1 MEEKTL
7 GILGGVGPLATA
19 YFMEMIIKMTD
30 ADRDQD
36 HLSMIVTNHPSI
48 PDRTD
53 YIFDKSKPNPLPVM
67 IEDAKKLEKVG
78 SDFIVI
84 PCNTAH
90 FFYDEIQKS
99 VGIPVLNIIEETVK
113 YAKDNLNDVRKI
125 GVLGTKGT
133 LASGSYKKVCD
144 EYNVEYAQP
153 DEDGQNRLMEI
164 IYGQIKAGKTP
175 DFDGFMQIVE
185 NMKKMKCDVVI
196 LGCTELSVIK
206 HDFNINRADIIDSME
221 VLAQS
226 AILKCDKKLKCE

>member
-36 HLSMIVTNHPSI
+36 HLSMIVTNHPAI

-53 YIFDKSKPNPLPVM
+53 YIFDRSKPNPLPVM
-67 IEDAKKLEKVG
+67 IEDAKKLEKAG
-78 SDFIVI
+78 SDFIAI

-90 FFYDEIQKS
+90 FFYNEIQKS
-99 VGIPVLNIIEETVK
+99 VSVPVLNIIEETIS
-113 YAKDNLNDVRKI
+113 YAKNSLKEVKKI

-153 DEDGQNRLMEI
+153 DEEDQNKLMEI
-164 IYGQIKAGKTP
+164 IYGQIKAGKAP
-175 DFDGFMQIVE
+175 DFAGLMRIID
-185 NMKKMKCDVVI
+185 NLKKKQCDIII

-206 HDFNINRADIIDSME
+206 HDFDINQNYIIDSME
-221 VLAQS
+221 VLAKS
-226 AILKCDKKLKCE
+226 AILKCDKRLKCK